1 MFLSLQHLSA
11 DVIVSLSSVKVLF
24 VGRAVKTV
32 QPRAKDVT
40 RWPCSYII
48 GIQTARISARVNS
61 GKQLQTTDKVKEK
74 MFLCMP

>member
-1 MFLSLQHLSA
+1 MFLSLQHLAA
-11 DVIVSLSSVKVLF
+11 DVVVSLSSVKMLLVE
-24 VGRAVKTV
+24 RAVKTV

-48 GIQTARISARVNS
+48 RIQTARISARINN
-61 GKQLQTTDKVKEK
+61 GKHLRPTDKVKEN